1 MNLAKN
7 GPGISLNSVL
17 EVKYGT
23 TKKTRRVMGIAQGVR
38 MMSITAIF
46 EPRIEQVVL
55 SDG

>member
-1 MNLAKN
+1 VNLAKN